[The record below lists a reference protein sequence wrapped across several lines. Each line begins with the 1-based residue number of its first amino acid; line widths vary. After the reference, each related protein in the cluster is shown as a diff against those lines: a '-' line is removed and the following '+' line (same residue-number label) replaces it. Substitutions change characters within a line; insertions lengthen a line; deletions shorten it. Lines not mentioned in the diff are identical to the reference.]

1 MAARGSEAKLLV
13 QEKIKEAFGQ
23 DFIDINSGKIY
34 VWANDGG
41 EKVQIAI
48 SLTCPKVEINA
59 AGAGSVAEQSAWDV
73 TPETSATEITQ
84 EEQENITNLIKAL
97 GL

>member
-59 AGAGSVAEQSAWDV
+59 AGTGPVTEQAAWDV
-73 TPETSATEITQ
+73 TPEASATEITQ

>member
-48 SLTCPKVEINA
+48 SLTCPKVEISA
-59 AGAGSVAEQSAWDV
+59 AGVSPVAEQAAWDV
-73 TPETSATEITQ
+73 TLETAANEITQ